1 MRDVRDTHVEFQG
14 RSRRLVLATCAV
26 VLAGCSSAATSSTPM
41 ASASPA
47 PSSVPTLAPAVE
59 SAEPTPATSAAVT
72 FGPPPAPAI
81 ATAPPRPSNIDLTT
95 IRPGMIVRVEVDH
108 LRLREWP
115 DAGSTIVATLNR
127 GDLVELRYDVLD
139 AGGYRWIAARPFGGA
154 KVPALPAGPGDAP
167 PGPDPGWIAVAKGD
181 VMYVKPEPIRCPDVV
196 DLAQLSGMVPAEQ
209 LGCFGKATLVVQG
222 TWGCP
227 GCGGSSP
234 YQADPPW
241 LAGPFD
247 DAYLSVDI
255 TSRFG
260 PFFLNF
266 PPPLPDI
273 PFLSSE
279 NGIDAAPI
287 LRVVGHFD
295 DARSADCRIS
305 GPRGFRVED
314 SPLVAYDPKIAQ
326 LICRQRFVVD
336 SFERVGWDPN
346 FHGG

>member
-1 MRDVRDTHVEFQG
+1 MGFQG
-14 RSRRLVLATCAV
+14 RSPWWVIAICAV
-26 VLAGCSSAATSSTPM
+26 VLAGCSSVATSPAPT

-47 PSSVPTLAPAVE
+47 PSSEPTPTETAEP
-59 SAEPTPATSAAVT
+59 AEPTPAASAAVS
-72 FGPPPAPAI
+72 FGPPPTPPI
-81 ATAPPRPSNIDLTT
+81 ATAPPLPSNVDLTT
-95 IRPGMIVRVEVDH
+95 IRPGMVVRVVVDH

-115 DAGSTIVATLNR
+115 DAGSSIVATLKR

-154 KVPALPAGPGDAP
+154 TMPALPAGPGDAP
-167 PGPDPGWIAVAKGD
+167 PGANPGWIAVAKGD
-181 VMYVKPEPIRCPDVV
+181 VTYVRPEPIRCPDVI

-209 LGCFGKATLVVQG
+209 LGCFGHATLVLQG

-227 GCGGSSP
+227 GCGGASP
-234 YQADPPW
+234 YQADPSW

-247 DAYLSVDI
+247 EAYLSVDI
-255 TSRFG
+255 TTRFG

-273 PFLSSE
+273 PFLISE

-305 GPRGFRVED
+305 GPGDLRVEG